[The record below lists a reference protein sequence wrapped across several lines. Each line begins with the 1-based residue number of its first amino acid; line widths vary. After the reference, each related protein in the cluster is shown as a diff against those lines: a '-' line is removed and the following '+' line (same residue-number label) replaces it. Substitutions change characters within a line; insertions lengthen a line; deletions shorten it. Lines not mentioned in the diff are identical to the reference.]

1 MLVHI
6 KKLVRKIA
14 KRKCA
19 LGAFDT
25 FNFEITLGII
35 QGAKRAESPIVI
47 QVTPKTLKYTGIE
60 TITQIIQSIA
70 DDQGKDIPV
79 ALHLDHGRTFSDV
92 VKCVQTGFS
101 SVMIDVSD
109 HPFDENVS
117 LTKKVAQYA
126 HQRNVWVQGEL
137 GLVVKGKEGY
147 QKLIEKP
154 EEFLTDPDQ
163 AQEFVKKTK
172 IDALAV
178 AIGNVHGHYK
188 MEHGVPRLF
197 LSRLK
202 EIERKVDI
210 PLVLHGAS
218 GISPARIKQAV
229 NFGIRIIN
237 IDTEIRMAFKRA
249 LITSL
254 KTQKREIDPRKIL
267 LPVIKEVSRVVEKKI
282 KIFNQGKVI

>member
-6 KKLVRKIA
+6 KKLVRQVM

-35 QGAKRAESPIVI
+35 QGAMQAGSPVII
-47 QVTPKTLKYTGIE
+47 QVTPKTFKYTGMA
-60 TITQIIQSIA
+60 ITQIIQSIA
-70 DDQGKDIPV
+70 NNQGQDVSI

-92 VKCVQTGFS
+92 VKCVQAGFS

-109 HPFDENVS
+109 QLFDKNVA
-117 LTKKVAQYA
+117 LTKKVVQYA

-147 QKLIEKP
+147 QKLVKKP

-163 AQEFVKKTK
+163 AQEFVRKTR
-172 IDALAV
+172 IDALAI

-188 MEHGVPRLF
+188 MEHGIPRLF

-218 GISPARIKQAV
+218 GISSNQIKRAV
-229 NFGIRIIN
+229 DLGIRIIN
-237 IDTEIRMAFKRA
+237 IDTEIRMAFKKA

-254 KTQKREIDPRKIL
+254 GAQKREIDPRKIL
-267 LPVIKEVSRVVEKKI
+267 LPTIKEVSRVVEKKI
-282 KIFNQGKVI
+282 KIFNQGKRI

>member
-6 KKLVRKIA
+6 KKLVRQVM

-35 QGAKRAESPIVI
+35 QGAKQAESPVIV
-47 QVTPKTLKYTGIE
+47 QVTPKTFKYTGMA
-60 TITQIIQSIA
+60 ITQIIQSIA
-70 DDQGKDIPV
+70 NNQGQDVSI

-92 VKCVQTGFS
+92 VKCVQAGFS

-109 HPFDENVS
+109 YPFDKNVA
-117 LTKKVAQYA
+117 LTKKVVQYA
-126 HQRNVWVQGEL
+126 HQHNVWVQGEL
-137 GLVVKGKEGY
+137 GLVVRGKDGY
-147 QKLIEKP
+147 QKLFKKP
-154 EEFLTDPDQ
+154 EEFLTDPYQ
-163 AQEFVKKTK
+163 AQEFIRKTR
-172 IDALAV
+172 IDALAI

-188 MEHGVPRLF
+188 MEHGIPGLF

-218 GISPARIKQAV
+218 GISSNQIKQAV
-229 NFGIRIIN
+229 DLGIRIIN
-237 IDTEIRMAFKRA
+237 IDTEIRMAFKKA
-249 LITSL
+249 LIISL
-254 KTQKREIDPRKIL
+254 RTQKREIDPRKIL
-267 LPVIKEVSRVVEKKI
+267 LPTIKEVSRVVEKKI
-282 KIFNQGKVI
+282 KIFNQGKRI